1 MEGKERKWKESEREE
16 GNPASPS
23 FPRTTQHLPTVTEKE
38 YSWRSLQIMRTL
50 AIGVGT
56 RVMGFHKDMAQP
68 QMLCG
73 PVGVTAKGQGGGTG
87 GTFLRGNLRAWRG
100 SG

>member
-1 MEGKERKWKESEREE
+1 MR
-16 GNPASPS
+16 PTS
-23 FPRTTQHLPTVTEKE
+23 F
-38 YSWRSLQIMRTL
+38 RTL

-56 RVMGFHKDMAQP
+56 RVMGFHKDTTQLRMP
-68 QMLCG
+68 CG

-87 GTFLRGNLRAWRG
+87 GTFLRGTLRAWTG